1 MFNLKSTVNPF
12 VESNPGDKMSAATLK
27 GYTNIFRE
35 IKKHFGTVEAKGKS
49 GISVLVVHIPSIIE
63 VNTSHR
69 ERDV

>member
-35 IKKHFGTVEAKGKS
+35 IKKHFGTVEAKGNS
-49 GISVLVVHIPSIIE
+49 GI
-63 VNTSHR
+63 
-69 ERDV
+69 